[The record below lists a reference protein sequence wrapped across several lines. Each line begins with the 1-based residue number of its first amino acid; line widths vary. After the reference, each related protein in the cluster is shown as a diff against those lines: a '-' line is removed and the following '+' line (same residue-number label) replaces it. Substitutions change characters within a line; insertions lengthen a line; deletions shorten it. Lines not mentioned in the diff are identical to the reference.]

1 MKQYKKIQSPDHI
14 RNLHLFSD
22 DRNNEFGSSRFR
34 GQTLDIVLPDRKHI
48 KRVTF
53 GNYEI
58 WRTHSVA
65 VISEILKVDTEP
77 KGDFIDHVLNQTCY
91 ENGWD

>member
-1 MKQYKKIQSPDHI
+1 MKQYKKIQSSDHI
-14 RNLHLFSD
+14 RNLHLCD
-22 DRNNEFGSSRFR
+22 DKGNEFGSSRFK

-53 GNYEI
+53 GINEI

-91 ENGWD
+91 ENSWD